1 MSTAPMSLDDLGS
14 DVGAVIAD
22 RAVRSPFGQ
31 LVVP

>member
-1 MSTAPMSLDDLGS
+1 MSLDDDLGS